1 MILIY
6 IKLQVI
12 DFDFLDKFE
21 SEAAKIMK
29 KYQGRI
35 LSAFETSREKD
46 RSGTEIH
53 ILEFPSLQLFNEYR
67 NDAHLASL
75 CELRK
80 KAISNTEIKIS
91 SRIKLYR

>member
-1 MILIY
+1 MKPQRLWKN
-6 IKLQVI
+6 IK
-12 DFDFLDKFE
+12 
-21 SEAAKIMK
+21 AAFW
-29 KYQGRI
+29 
-35 LSAFETSREKD
+35 SAFETSREKD